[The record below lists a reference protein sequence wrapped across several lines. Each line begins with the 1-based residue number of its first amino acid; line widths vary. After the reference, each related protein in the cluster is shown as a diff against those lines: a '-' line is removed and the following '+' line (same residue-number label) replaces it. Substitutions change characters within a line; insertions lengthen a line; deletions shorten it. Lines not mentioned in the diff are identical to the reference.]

1 MMWMGGD
8 ACVALSLPTHIN
20 EADSNKSVA
29 PRSQCQR
36 IVPDHDGRRKR
47 PHPASAQPP
56 PLQDAHDSFLKVH
69 YQFNV
74 GRLNHP
80 ATTPHSPSRTSPTSP
95 TTVPSPSSLPRPH
108 SPPSLFVPRRS
119 CLVRRKERLR

>member
-8 ACVALSLPTHIN
+8 ACVALWLPTHIN

-80 ATTPHSPSRTSPTSP
+80 ATTYSTFTFSNFANLTDDGTITVFAPSTSFTSISIC
-95 TTVPSPSSLPRPH
+95 PSPILPR
-108 SPPSLFVPRRS
+108 S
-119 CLVRRKERLR
+119 